1 MGKGVFER
9 PGAKTVIIEKTDVYG
24 AWDALH
30 SYGYADIEHLDDVQW
45 RYQAFVATL
54 CARLPRMVH
63 PPQPPRWADQNTMII
78 AENGLDAMGFTDGE
92 DAFDLSV
99 IPKAGKTAFRRWR
112 SRMWRTRPRGCL
124 GRGGWMTP
132 CGSGPALGPLRRI
145 RPFKSGF
152 FTSTPR
158 GRQGPCGGNAS
169 PFFR

>member
-45 RYQAFVATL
+45 R

-99 IPKAGKTAFRRWR
+99 IPKAGENGVSSLAVANVAHAAEGVFGSWR
-112 SRMWRTRPRGCL
+112 L
-124 GRGGWMTP
+124 DD
-132 CGSGPALGPLRRI
+132 PLRVRASAWTPAPYP
-145 RPFKSGF
+145 PF
-152 FTSTPR
+152 
-158 GRQGPCGGNAS
+158 
-169 PFFR
+169 

>member
-45 RYQAFVATL
+45 RYQVFVATL

-63 PPQPPRWADQNTMII
+63 PLQPPRWADQNTMII

-99 IPKAGKTAFRRWR
+99 IPKAGENGVSPWAVANVAHAAEGVFGSWR
-112 SRMWRTRPRGCL
+112 L
-124 GRGGWMTP
+124 DD
-132 CGSGPALGPLRRI
+132 PLRVRASAWPPAPYP
-145 RPFKSGF
+145 PF
-152 FTSTPR
+152 
-158 GRQGPCGGNAS
+158 
-169 PFFR
+169 